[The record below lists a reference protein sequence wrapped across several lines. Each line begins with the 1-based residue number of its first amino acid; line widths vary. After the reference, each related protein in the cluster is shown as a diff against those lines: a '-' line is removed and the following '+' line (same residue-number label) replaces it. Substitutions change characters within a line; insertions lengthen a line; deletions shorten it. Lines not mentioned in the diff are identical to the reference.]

1 MKKTITQLAVLLTIC
16 LFTISC
22 DGGKDDIPTV
32 KGKWKVYE
40 RTVRTTDTRLDK
52 SINYALEEDLKEKDI
67 TRTFTELNVTTTARK
82 KDTEGN
88 SGLIS
93 EITESYNIKGD
104 SLHIDDVINGGTRI
118 AKYLITERVLTTYM
132 KITSQDLINMAP
144 EIGIDP
150 HLIPEGVTGEL
161 KMKEIR

>member
-1 MKKTITQLAVLLTIC
+1 MKKTITQLAALLIIC
-16 LFTISC
+16 LFVLSC

-32 KGKWKVYE
+32 KGKWSIYE

-52 SINYALEEDLKEKDI
+52 SINYALEADLKEKDI
-67 TRTFTELNVTTTARK
+67 TRTFTELNVTTTAKK
-82 KDTEGN
+82 KDTE
-88 SGLIS
+88 SLVS
-93 EITESYNIKGD
+93 EITESYTIKGD
-104 SLHIDDVINGGTRI
+104 SLSIDDVINGGTRT

-144 EIGIDP
+144 DIGIDP
-150 HLIPEGVTGEL
+150 HLIPDGITGEL

>member
-1 MKKTITQLAVLLTIC
+1 MKKTITQLAALLIIC
-16 LFTISC
+16 LFALSC

-32 KGKWKVYE
+32 KGKWNIYE

-52 SINYALEEDLKEKDI
+52 SINYALEADLKEKDI

-82 KDTEGN
+82 KDTE
-88 SGLIS
+88 SLVS
-93 EITESYNIKGD
+93 EITESYTIKGD
-104 SLHIDDVINGGTRI
+104 SLSIDDVINGGTRT

-144 EIGIDP
+144 DIGIDP
-150 HLIPEGVTGEL
+150 HLIPDGITGEL